1 MNEFT
6 EDKNTIRIA
15 VCDDEQACI
24 DDVCFLIAKYF
35 PEGTAHEVSCC
46 MSGEELL
53 EQAKD
58 RPFDILFMDI
68 ELAQLNGIETVR
80 KLRKMHRVGIVFF
93 VTAHSSYITEMFR
106 LGSFQFLKKPI
117 DEDDFA
123 KDIRRAVQLYRRNH
137 SKIEVRT
144 DGAVRH
150 VAIGDVVCIEVYRKQ
165 IKIYMRDG
173 EITHYGSIS
182 DYERRLAGYGFAR
195 SHKSFLVNLRYVS
208 GVEGDFVITSEAER
222 KIPLSRT
229 YRAQFMSELNRY
241 NAGKF
246 I

>member
-1 MNEFT
+1 
-6 EDKNTIRIA
+6 
-15 VCDDEQACI
+15 
-24 DDVCFLIAKYF
+24 
-35 PEGTAHEVSCC
+35 
-46 MSGEELL
+46 
-53 EQAKD
+53 
-58 RPFDILFMDI
+58 MDI
-68 ELAQLNGIETVR
+68 ELAQLNGIDAVR
-80 KLRKMHRVGIVFF
+80 KLKKMRRGGIVFF
-93 VTAHSSYITEMFR
+93 VTAHTSYITDMFR

-137 SKIEVRT
+137 SKIEVKT

-182 DYERRLAGYGFAR
+182 DYEKRLSDYGFAR
-195 SHKSFLVNLRYVS
+195 CHKSFLVNLRCVS
-208 GVEGDFVITSEAER
+208 GVEGDFIVTSDAVR

-229 YRAQFMSELNRY
+229 YRAQFMSLLNRY
-241 NAGKF
+241 NAGKL